1 MDHAPQSGPTP
12 PPHEERS
19 FVAFG
24 QERRLESPAFWTDES
39 QGLLFLFHLHGFR
52 PLAAYAAGPGTAEG
66 DAFWGEVIEQWLT
79 TAGKPRLPGWHPY
92 PTSLRVISW
101 SAALSGMG
109 GWPDGLR
116 EGVVAE
122 LWRQARY
129 LSRAVE
135 HDIGGNHVIKN
146 ATALAVAGSVFP
158 DTRLLDT
165 AHRLLRR
172 ELERQVLSD
181 GGHEERSTSYHREV
195 VGDLEDV
202 LTCTRRSRGTVPG
215 WLTHAV
221 GEMRSWQAKMTGPD
235 GTLPLLNDAWEGP
248 VADRQPGTA
257 DHGSVDD
264 LAGTGYVVMRDRG
277 DQLVFDAGPVSPDH
291 LPPHAHADVLSFV
304 LWADGRAV
312 IADPG
317 SYAYTGEWRDVF
329 RETAAHNTVEVDGTP
344 QCEFWGDFRAAFR
357 PSVSPARVRRHGPIV
372 VVTASHDGYRRLPDP
387 VVHHR
392 TIVWCPPAGV
402 VVVDLLRAQRAHSI
416 HSSLRLAPDAGFAAT
431 DRIGPFGVE
440 ALGARPGVRPVEASH
455 APYLGTM
462 VRTHALEDRRRVEP
476 ESPFGWSLLRGG
488 HRVASLE
495 HSRLVLADADGE
507 QVTIPLEWG

>member
-1 MDHAPQSGPTP
+1 MP

-19 FVAFG
+19 FLAFG
-24 QERRLESPAFWTDES
+24 EERRFDSPGFWTDES

-52 PLAAYAAGPGTAEG
+52 PLAAYAGGPGTAEG
-66 DAFWGEVIEQWLT
+66 DAFWSEVIDQWLT
-79 TAGKPRLPGWHPY
+79 TAGNPGLPGWHPY

-122 LWRQARY
+122 VWRQARY

-158 DTRLLDT
+158 DSSLLET

-202 LTCTRRSRGTVPG
+202 VTCTLRSRGTVPG

-221 GEMRSWQAKMTGPD
+221 GEMRTWQAKMTGPD

-248 VADRQPGTA
+248 VADRQAGTT

-317 SYAYTGEWRDVF
+317 SYAYTGEWRDAF
-329 RETAAHNTVEVDGTP
+329 RRTAAHNTVEVDGAS

-357 PSVSPARVRRHGPIV
+357 PNVSPARVRRHGPTV
-372 VVTASHDGYRRLPDP
+372 VATASHDGYRRLPDP

-392 TIVWCPPAGV
+392 SIVWWPPAGV
-402 VVVDLLRAQRAHSI
+402 VVVDLLRARRTHSI
-416 HSSLRLAPDAGFAAT
+416 RSSLRLAPGTEVDVVHRA
-431 DRIGPFGVE
+431 GPFAVE
-440 ALGARPGVRPVEASH
+440 ALGSRSAVRRVPARY
-455 APYLGTM
+455 APNLGTM
-462 VRTHALEDRRRVEP
+462 VSIGALEDRRQVGP
-476 ESPFGWSLLRGG
+476 DSPFGWSLLREG

-495 HSRLVLADADGE
+495 RSLLVLEGAGRE
-507 QVTIPLEWG
+507 QRAIPLDWD